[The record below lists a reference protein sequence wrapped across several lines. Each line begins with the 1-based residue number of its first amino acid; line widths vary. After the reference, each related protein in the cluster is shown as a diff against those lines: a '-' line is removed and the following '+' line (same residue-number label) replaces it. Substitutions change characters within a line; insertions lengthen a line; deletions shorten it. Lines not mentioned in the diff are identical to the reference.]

1 MKNEL
6 LTVEC
11 KSDTEIPQKSLTK
24 PIGGKIKEIMA
35 DAIEIACEICQKT
48 FTQKNNLKRHYVEV
62 HPGMELP
69 DNIKDMK
76 DPKKTC
82 PTCTKEI
89 SYSHFKRHLNTHIT
103 SAEPRSRKSV
113 QGNDVEDDMDMN
125 LFKKNLP
132 IEPMLYEYHSGK
144 NFPQNYSRQTIGNY
158 IFALK
163 KFVESYKRSEELTP
177 ITLMECF
184 ESRFEEYFV
193 TLKKVSQRSQ
203 ILYGLQAAFRM
214 FKVTKIY
221 TETPEIPEI
230 PTPNDIVKDYLWST
244 HRFEV
249 FQKLDRNA
257 DEFAQAE
264 GPMVIRNFLIT
275 ETVLATKSF
284 DFVKQLTR
292 EMFLKATEILDANDK
307 TQWVIEMEQGKSFQI
322 PDFLKA
328 TLEKYLVLVRKHGVP
343 KTTIYHEGKND
354 FWHAINGNN
363 IKLFAVSEKGRL
375 IGVQDTSSV
384 FEDFHTGGQS
394 HIFFRMKDFTG
405 SNVKYCWPYQMKL
418 SLKGGKTATI
428 HKRS

>member
-1 MKNEL
+1 
-6 LTVEC
+6 
-11 KSDTEIPQKSLTK
+11 
-24 PIGGKIKEIMA
+24 MA
-35 DAIEIACEICQKT
+35 DSIEIACEICQKT

-69 DNIKDMK
+69 DNIKDMI

-163 KFVESYKRSEELTP
+163 NFVDSYKRSEELTP
-177 ITLMECF
+177 MTLKECF
-184 ESRFEEYFV
+184 ESRFGEYFD

-203 ILYGLQAAFRM
+203 ILFGLQAAFQM
-214 FKVTKIY
+214 FEATEIY
-221 TETPEIPEI
+221 PEKTEIPEFRH
-230 PTPNDIVKDYLWST
+230 PKQIVKAYFRST
-244 HRFEV
+244 HRLEV

-257 DEFAQAE
+257 NEFAQAE

-292 EMFLKATEILDANDK
+292 EMFLKATEVLDANDK
-307 TQWVIEMEQGKSFQI
+307 TQWVIEIGQGKSFQI

-328 TLEKYLVLVRKHGVP
+328 TLEKYLVLVSKLGVP
-343 KTTIYHEGKND
+343 KTNIKQDGKND
-354 FWHAINGNN
+354 FWHALNGNN
-363 IKLFAVSEKGRL
+363 IKLFAVFEKGRL
-375 IGVQDTSSV
+375 IGVQDNSSV
-384 FEDFHTGGQS
+384 FEDLHMGGQS
-394 HIFFRMKDFTG
+394 HITFRMKDLTG
-405 SNVKYCWPYQMKL
+405 SKIEYLGYPNGYYE
-418 SLKGGKTATI
+418 
-428 HKRS
+428 

>member
-76 DPKKTC
+76 DPKKKC
-82 PTCTKEI
+82 PTCSKEI

-163 KFVESYKRSEELTP
+163 TFVDSYKRSEELTP
-177 ITLMECF
+177 MTLKECF
-184 ESRFEEYFV
+184 ESRFGEYFD

-203 ILYGLQAAFRM
+203 ILFGLQAAFQM
-214 FKVTKIY
+214 FEATEIY
-221 TETPEIPEI
+221 PEKPEIPEFRH
-230 PTPNDIVKDYLWST
+230 PKQIVKAYFRST
-244 HRFEV
+244 HRLEV
-249 FQKLDRNA
+249 FQKLDRSAN
-257 DEFAQAE
+257 EFAQAE

-292 EMFLKATEILDANDK
+292 EMFLKATEVLDANDK
-307 TQWVIEMEQGKSFQI
+307 TQWVIEIGQGKSFQI

-328 TLEKYLVLVRKHGVP
+328 TLEKYLVLVSKLGVP
-343 KTTIYHEGKND
+343 KTNIKQDGKND
-354 FWHAINGNN
+354 FWHALNGNN
-363 IKLFAVSEKGRL
+363 IKLFAVFEKGRL
-375 IGVQDTSSV
+375 IGVQDNSSV
-384 FEDFHTGGQS
+384 FEDLHMGGQS
-394 HIFFRMKDFTG
+394 HITFRMKDLTG
-405 SNVKYCWPYQMKL
+405 SKIEYLGYPDGYYE
-418 SLKGGKTATI
+418 
-428 HKRS
+428 

>member
-1 MKNEL
+1 
-6 LTVEC
+6 
-11 KSDTEIPQKSLTK
+11 
-24 PIGGKIKEIMA
+24 MA
-35 DAIEIACEICQKT
+35 DSIEIACEICQKT

-177 ITLMECF
+177 MTLKECF
-184 ESRFEEYFV
+184 ESRFGEYFD

-203 ILYGLQAAFRM
+203 ILFGLQAAFQM
-214 FKVTKIY
+214 FEATEIY
-221 TETPEIPEI
+221 PEKPEIPEFRH
-230 PTPNDIVKDYLWST
+230 PKQIVKAYFRST
-244 HRFEV
+244 HRLEV
-249 FQKLDRNA
+249 FQKLDRSAN
-257 DEFAQAE
+257 EFAQAE

-292 EMFLKATEILDANDK
+292 EMFLKATEVLDANDK
-307 TQWVIEMEQGKSFQI
+307 TQWVIEIGQGKSFQI

-328 TLEKYLVLVRKHGVP
+328 TLEKYLVLVSKLGVP
-343 KTTIYHEGKND
+343 KTNIKQDGKND
-354 FWHAINGNN
+354 FWHALNGNN
-363 IKLFAVSEKGRL
+363 IKLFAVFEKGRL
-375 IGVQDTSSV
+375 IGVQDNSSV
-384 FEDFHTGGQS
+384 FEDLHMGGQS
-394 HIFFRMKDFTG
+394 HITFRMKDLTG
-405 SNVKYCWPYQMKL
+405 SKIEYLGYPDGYYE
-418 SLKGGKTATI
+418 
-428 HKRS
+428 

>member
-1 MKNEL
+1 MSAK
-6 LTVEC
+6 VIQKFC
-11 KSDTEIPQKSLTK
+11 KKSLTK
-24 PIGGKIKEIMA
+24 PFGGKIKEIMA
-35 DAIEIACEICQKT
+35 DSIEIACEICQKT

-69 DNIKDMK
+69 DNIKDMI

-82 PTCTKEI
+82 PTCSKEI

-163 KFVESYKRSEELTP
+163 NFVDSYKRSEELTP
-177 ITLMECF
+177 MTLKECF
-184 ESRFEEYFV
+184 ESRFGEYFD

-203 ILYGLQAAFRM
+203 ILFGLQAAFQM
-214 FKVTKIY
+214 FEATEIY
-221 TETPEIPEI
+221 PEKTEIPEFRH
-230 PTPNDIVKDYLWST
+230 PKQIVKAYFRST
-244 HRFEV
+244 HRLEV

-257 DEFAQAE
+257 NEFAQAE

-292 EMFLKATEILDANDK
+292 EMFLKATEVLDANDK
-307 TQWVIEMEQGKSFQI
+307 TQWVIEIGQGKSFQI

-328 TLEKYLVLVRKHGVP
+328 TLEKYLVLVSKLGVP
-343 KTTIYHEGKND
+343 KTNIKQDGKND
-354 FWHAINGNN
+354 FWHALNGNN
-363 IKLFAVSEKGRL
+363 IKLFAVFEKGRL
-375 IGVQDTSSV
+375 IGVQDNSSV
-384 FEDFHTGGQS
+384 FEDLHMGGQS
-394 HIFFRMKDFTG
+394 HITFRMKDLTG
-405 SNVKYCWPYQMKL
+405 SKIEYLGYPNGYYE
-418 SLKGGKTATI
+418 
-428 HKRS
+428 

>member
-163 KFVESYKRSEELTP
+163 TFVDSYKRSEELTP
-177 ITLMECF
+177 MTLKECF
-184 ESRFEEYFV
+184 ESRFGEYFD

-203 ILYGLQAAFRM
+203 ILFGLQAAFQM
-214 FKVTKIY
+214 FEATEIY
-221 TETPEIPEI
+221 PEKPEIPEFRH
-230 PTPNDIVKDYLWST
+230 PKQIVKAYFRST
-244 HRFEV
+244 HRLEV
-249 FQKLDRNA
+249 FQKLDRSAN
-257 DEFAQAE
+257 EFAQAE

-292 EMFLKATEILDANDK
+292 EMFLKATEVLDANDK
-307 TQWVIEMEQGKSFQI
+307 TQWVIEIGHIKSFQI

-328 TLEKYLVLVRKHGVP
+328 TLEKYLVLVSKLGVP
-343 KTTIYHEGKND
+343 KTNIKQDGKND
-354 FWHAINGNN
+354 FWHALNGNN
-363 IKLFAVSEKGRL
+363 IKLFAVFEKGRL
-375 IGVQDTSSV
+375 IGVQDNSSV
-384 FEDFHTGGQS
+384 FEDLHMGGQS
-394 HIFFRMKDFTG
+394 HITFRMKDLTG
-405 SNVKYCWPYQMKL
+405 SKIEYLGYPDGYYE
-418 SLKGGKTATI
+418 
-428 HKRS
+428 

>member
-1 MKNEL
+1 
-6 LTVEC
+6 
-11 KSDTEIPQKSLTK
+11 
-24 PIGGKIKEIMA
+24 MA
-35 DAIEIACEICQKT
+35 DSIEIACEICQKT

-82 PTCTKEI
+82 PTCSKEI

-163 KFVESYKRSEELTP
+163 NFVDSYKRSEELTP
-177 ITLMECF
+177 MTLKECF
-184 ESRFEEYFV
+184 ESRFGEYFD

-203 ILYGLQAAFRM
+203 ILFGLQAAFQM
-214 FKVTKIY
+214 FEATEIY
-221 TETPEIPEI
+221 PEKTEIPEFRH
-230 PTPNDIVKDYLWST
+230 PKQIVKAYFRST
-244 HRFEV
+244 HRLEV

-257 DEFAQAE
+257 NEFAQAE

-292 EMFLKATEILDANDK
+292 EMFLKATEVLDANDK
-307 TQWVIEMEQGKSFQI
+307 TQWVIEIGQGKSFQI

-328 TLEKYLVLVRKHGVP
+328 TLEKYLVLVSKLGVP
-343 KTTIYHEGKND
+343 KTNIKQDGKND
-354 FWHAINGNN
+354 FWHALNGNN
-363 IKLFAVSEKGRL
+363 IKLFAVFEKGRL
-375 IGVQDTSSV
+375 IGVQDNSSV
-384 FEDFHTGGQS
+384 FEDLHMGGQS
-394 HIFFRMKDFTG
+394 HITFRMKDLTG
-405 SNVKYCWPYQMKL
+405 SKIEYLGYPNGYYE
-418 SLKGGKTATI
+418 
-428 HKRS
+428 